1 MCKQHKVCDMRIIM
15 CALYTVS
22 VNLGTEI
29 CEVTIFI
36 RKTALC
42 GLKKYP
48 KYSALIHVDS
58 VT

>member
-1 MCKQHKVCDMRIIM
+1 M
-15 CALYTVS
+15 
-22 VNLGTEI
+22 GTEI
-29 CEVTIFI
+29 CEVTILI

-58 VT
+58 VTWNFC